1 MDSQLVLV
9 YLLVLVLAH
18 QLALV
23 LALEPVVVA
32 KFLRVQLKTSD
43 FLKDLLVLGS
53 LLALDGQQV
62 EALVQEQVL
71 LR

>member
-1 MDSQLVLV
+1 LDSQLVLV

>member
-1 MDSQLVLV
+1 LDSQLVLV

-32 KFLRVQLKTSD
+32 KILKSSIRNLRLFKRLTG
-43 FLKDLLVLGS
+43 LGQS
-53 LLALDGQQV
+53 TGTG
-62 EALVQEQVL
+62 
-71 LR
+71 RSTG